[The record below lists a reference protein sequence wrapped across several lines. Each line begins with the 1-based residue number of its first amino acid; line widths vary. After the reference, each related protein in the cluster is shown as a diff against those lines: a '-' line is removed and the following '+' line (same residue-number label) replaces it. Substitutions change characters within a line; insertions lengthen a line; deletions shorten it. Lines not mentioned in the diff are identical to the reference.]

1 MPGEDRTN
9 GFFVSCFVRD
19 VPEYQPT
26 GVAGRG
32 KKRARHT
39 DVEEEE
45 AEPKRTK
52 VEDNVEDMQTRTET
66 IEVDTLKTAFANET
80 SDQTTSKAKP
90 KKKKKKA
97 KKAGLGA

>member
-1 MPGEDRTN
+1 M
-9 GFFVSCFVRD
+9 
-19 VPEYQPT
+19 
-26 GVAGRG
+26 
-32 KKRARHT
+32 

-66 IEVDTLKTAFANET
+66 IEVDTSKTAFANET

>member
-26 GVAGRG
+26 EVVGRG

-52 VEDNVEDMQTRTET
+52 VEDNVEDMRTRTK
-66 IEVDTLKTAFANET
+66 VDTSKTAFANET
-80 SDQTTSKAKP
+80 SDQATSKSKS

-97 KKAGLGA
+97 KKAELGA